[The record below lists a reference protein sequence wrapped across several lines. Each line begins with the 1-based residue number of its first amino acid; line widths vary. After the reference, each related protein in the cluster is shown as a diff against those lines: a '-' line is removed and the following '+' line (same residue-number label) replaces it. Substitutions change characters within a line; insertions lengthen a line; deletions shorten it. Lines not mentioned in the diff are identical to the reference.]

1 MLRIGI
7 IIGSTRPQRVGFDV
21 GTWVFEQCK
30 LRTEAEFELV
40 DLAAFNLPLLDEPV
54 PPLMATEYTQ
64 EHTKIWSEKIN
75 SLDAYIFVSP
85 EYNHSTSGALKNAID
100 YLYREW
106 NDKPAGFVS
115 YGSMGGVRAVEH
127 LRLMMAE
134 VQVATVRSQVAFSLM
149 TDFENFSVFR
159 PAPYHQKNLD
169 TLIDQLL
176 KWGKVLKSIR
186 VGDESADVML
196 DSLGVDHTVNQE
208 IQ

>member
-1 MLRIGI
+1 MLKIGI
-7 IIGSTRPQRVGFDV
+7 IIGSTRPNRVGAEV
-21 GTWVFEQCK
+21 GRWVFDQCQ
-30 LRTEAEFELV
+30 LRNDAEFELV
-40 DLAAFNLPLLDEPV
+40 DLISFNLPLLDEPV
-54 PPLMATEYTQ
+54 PPLMATEYAK

-75 SLDAYIFVSP
+75 SLDAFIFVSP

-106 NDKPAGFVS
+106 NDKAAGFVS

-127 LRLMMAE
+127 LRLIMAE
-134 VQVATVRSQVAFSLM
+134 LQVATVRSQVALSLM
-149 TDFENFSVFR
+149 TDFENFSVFK

-176 KWGKVLKSIR
+176 KWGKILKTVR
-186 VGDESADVML
+186 VGDESENIIL
-196 DSLGVDHTVNQE
+196 DTLGTESVANQE